1 MEAIVVYQMPCPGK
15 NGVFVASSIPS
26 PEQALQE
33 LQHWAAGNGYRIA
46 AVRRSFTVYSGERQ
60 PREWVL
66 LERSQ
71 AEESR
76 ERA

>member
-1 MEAIVVYQMPCPGK
+1 MVYQMPCPGK

-46 AVRRSFTVYSGERQ
+46 AVRRSFTVYSAEQQ

-66 LERSQ
+66 LERAADQ
-71 AEESR
+71 EPSR
-76 ERA
+76 RA